1 MKQASL
7 LTFLF
12 GIVILVCSCSGNE
25 KKKEDSKIADSKHPT
40 LALLDSSSF
49 DFGTINEG
57 GIVEHTFN
65 FKNEGTYPLII
76 NNITS
81 SCGCTTPEWPRDP
94 VLSNETSSI
103 KVRFDSKNKSGPQA
117 KTITVYAN
125 TEPSNFELRLIGIVN
140 SVTKV
145 ATDSAK

>member
-7 LTFLF
+7 VTFLL
-12 GIVILVCSCSGNE
+12 GIVICIFGCSGNE
-25 KKKEDSKIADSKHPT
+25 KKKEDSKISDSKLPT
-40 LALLDSSSF
+40 ITLLDSASF

-57 GIVEHTFN
+57 EVVEHTFN
-65 FKNEGTYPLII
+65 FKNEGAYPLII

-94 VLSNETSSI
+94 VLSNAASSI

-125 TEPSNFELRLIGIVN
+125 TEPSNYELRLKGIVN
-140 SVTKV
+140 AAAKAAS
-145 ATDSAK
+145 DSAK

>member
-1 MKQASL
+1 MKKVFAFTCL
-7 LTFLF
+7 L
-12 GIVILVCSCSGNE
+12 GIATLLAGCSGSE
-25 KKKEDSKIADSKHPT
+25 KGKEQTKVASSKLPT
-40 LALLDSSSF
+40 LTLLDSASF

-57 GIVEHTFN
+57 DVVEHTFN
-65 FKNEGTYPLII
+65 FKNEGAYPLII

-94 VLSNETSSI
+94 VVSQSSSSI

-125 TEPSNFELRLIGIVN
+125 TEPSNIDLKLKGIV
-140 SVTKV
+140 KP
-145 ATDSAK
+145 AAEKEPGK

>member
-1 MKQASL
+1 MKQAFL
-7 LTFLF
+7 VTFLLAV
-12 GIVILVCSCSGNE
+12 VIFTCGCAGNE
-25 KKKEDSKIADSKHPT
+25 KNKEDSKIPVSKLPTITLIDSAT
-40 LALLDSSSF
+40 F

-65 FKNEGTYPLII
+65 FKNEGAYPLII

-94 VLSNETSSI
+94 VLSNATSSI

-125 TEPSNFELRLIGIVN
+125 TEPSNHELRLKGIVN
-140 SVTKV
+140 SVAKT
-145 ATDSAK
+145 APDSAK